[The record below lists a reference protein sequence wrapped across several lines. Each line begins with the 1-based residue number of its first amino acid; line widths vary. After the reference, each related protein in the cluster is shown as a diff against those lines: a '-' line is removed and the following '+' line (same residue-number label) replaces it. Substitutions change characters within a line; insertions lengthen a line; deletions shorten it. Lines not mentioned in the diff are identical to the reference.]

1 MPEGHTVHRIARDH
15 TNWLVGGRVR
25 ATSPQGRFAAAA
37 CRIDGRELTNV
48 DAYGKHLFYEFDDA
62 SIVHVHLGLFGRF
75 RVHREE
81 VPAPRDAVRLRLR
94 GEQRT
99 IDLSGPTVCELTER
113 AALAPLF
120 ARLGPDPLRADAEP
134 ERAWAKISRSRAPIG
149 ALLLN
154 QSVIAGLGNI
164 YRAEIL
170 HILEI
175 HPQRPGNAITRAQ
188 FERIWS
194 LAVQLLEVGV
204 KYNRIITA
212 DPLTLGKPYS
222 RFKREERLLIYQRPE
237 CPRCGADVYYWEL
250 GSRTVYACDACQ
262 V

>member
-15 TNWLVGGRVR
+15 TNWLAGTPLR
-25 ATSPQGRFAAAA
+25 ASSPQGRFAAGA
-37 CRIDGRELTNV
+37 RRLDGRELRYV

-62 SIVHVHLGLFGRF
+62 LLVHVHLGLFGRF
-75 RVHREE
+75 RVHRDTA
-81 VPAPRDAVRLRLR
+81 PAPRGAVRLRLAGR
-94 GEQRT
+94 GRT
-99 IDLSGPTVCELTER
+99 IDLSGPTVCELSER
-113 AALAPLF
+113 AALASLF
-120 ARLGPDPLRADAEP
+120 ARLGPDPLREDADP
-134 ERAWAKISRSRAPIG
+134 ERAWTRISRSRVPIG

-154 QSVIAGLGNI
+154 QAVIAGLGNI

-170 HILEI
+170 HILAI
-175 HPQRPGNAITRAQ
+175 HPNRPGNAVTRTE
-188 FERIWS
+188 FDRIWS

-212 DPLTLGKPYS
+212 DPQAIGKPYS
-222 RFKREERLLIYQRPE
+222 RFTREERLLIYKRPA

-250 GSRTVYACDACQ
+250 GNRTVYACDACQ

>member
-15 TNWLVGGRVR
+15 TAWLAGGRVGV
-25 ATSPQGRFAAAA
+25 TSPQGRFAAAA
-37 CRIDGRELTNV
+37 RQLDGRALTHV
-48 DAYGKHLFYEFDDA
+48 DAHGKHLFYGFDDE
-62 SIVHVHLGLFGRF
+62 SIIHIHLGLFGRF
-75 RVHREE
+75 RVHRNTA
-81 VPAPRDAVRLRLR
+81 PAPRDAVRLRLA
-94 GEQRT
+94 GAERT
-99 IDLSGPTVCELTER
+99 IDLSGPTVCELTVR

-120 ARLGPDPLRADAEP
+120 ARLGPDPLRADADP

-154 QSVIAGLGNI
+154 QAVIAGLGNI

-170 HILEI
+170 HILAI
-175 HPQRPGNAITRAQ
+175 HPNRPGHAVTRAE
-188 FERIWS
+188 FDAIWS

-212 DPLTLGKPYS
+212 DPRALGKPYS
-222 RFKREERLLIYQRPE
+222 RFNRDERLLIYQRPE
-237 CPRCGADVYYWEL
+237 CPRCGADVYDWEV

>member
-15 TNWLVGGRVR
+15 TKWLAGARVR
-25 ATSPQGRFAAAA
+25 ATSPQGRFDAAA
-37 CRIDGRELTNV
+37 RHINGRELINV
-48 DAYGKHLFYEFDDA
+48 DACGKHLFYEFDDA

-75 RVHREE
+75 RVHRAD
-81 VPAPRDAVRLRLR
+81 VPPPRDAVRLRL
-94 GEQRT
+94 GGAERT
-99 IDLSGPTVCELTER
+99 IDLSGPTICELTDR

-120 ARLGPDPLRADAEP
+120 ARLGPDPLRADAAP

-154 QSVIAGLGNI
+154 QAVIAGLGNI

-170 HILEI
+170 HILAI
-175 HPQRPGNAITRAQ
+175 HPNRPGNAITHAEFR
-188 FERIWS
+188 RIWS
-194 LAVQLLEVGV
+194 LAVQLLAVGV

-212 DPLTLGKPYS
+212 DPLALGKPYS
-222 RFKREERLLIYQRPE
+222 RINREERLLIYQRPE
-237 CPRCGADVYYWEL
+237 CPRCGADVYYWEV